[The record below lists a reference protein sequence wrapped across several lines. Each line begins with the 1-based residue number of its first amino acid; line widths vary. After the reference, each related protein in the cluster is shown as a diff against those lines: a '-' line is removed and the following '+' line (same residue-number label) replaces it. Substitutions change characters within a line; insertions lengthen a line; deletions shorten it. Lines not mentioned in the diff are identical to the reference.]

1 MLDVNEAKID
11 LELQES
17 INPLVALVVTDTY
30 LHTKI
35 FLNDINASYFVIITS
50 LACLLAITIK
60 HYQWMKQVRRF
71 AAKHCCA
78 NVKEIKQ
85 IDKPL
90 GLAFIFNMIRVYKE
104 KRYLEWWQT
113 LAAENG
119 YTFSYWLLGQRIY
132 VTADPE
138 NVKTIFSTSFETF
151 EHGPTRQAAGRPLVG
166 NGIFVAD
173 GESWSA
179 ARALLRPSFAKSQI
193 NDLDLLERHFQN
205 FLHVLPADKDLVDL
219 LEMFKWLSQD
229 VITDMLFGSSTEAL
243 MRSND
248 KEALAFSQACEYSQ
262 RVRGFLFLIVCLFTV
277 LVVRQRIFQRQ
288 EPLFLGLVLSSYLDI
303 LNP

>member
-1 MLDVNEAKID
+1 MLGANEAKTH
-11 LELQES
+11 LNLQES
-17 INPLVALVVTDTY
+17 INPVVAFVITDTY
-30 LHTKI
+30 LHAKI
-35 FLNDINASYFVIITS
+35 FLNDINASYLAIITS
-50 LACLLAITIK
+50 LACLLAIVIK
-60 HYQWMKQVRRF
+60 QYQWMREVRLF
-71 AAKHCCA
+71 AAKNCCA
-78 NVKEIKQ
+78 NVKEVKQ

-90 GLAFIFNMIRVYKE
+90 GLAFIFNMIRIYKE

-113 LAAENG
+113 LAVENG

-138 NVKTIFSTSFETF
+138 NVKTIFSSSFETF

-179 ARALLRPSFAKSQI
+179 ARALLRPSFAKNQI
-193 NDLDLLERHFQN
+193 NDLDMLERHFQN
-205 FLHVLPADKDLVDL
+205 FLHALPGDEVLVDL

-229 VITDMLFGSSTEAL
+229 VITDMLFGSSTESL

-248 KEALAFSQACEYSQ
+248 KEAVAFSQACEYSQ
-262 RVRGFLFLIVCLFTV
+262 RVRSFQFLNVCHFTIPA
-277 LVVRQRIFQRQ
+277 LR
-288 EPLFLGLVLSSYLDI
+288 
-303 LNP
+303 

>member
-1 MLDVNEAKID
+1 MLGANEAKI
-11 LELQES
+11 EFTSQES
-17 INPLVALVVTDTY
+17 INPSVNIMFAGTY
-30 LHTKI
+30 LHTKS
-35 FLNDINASYFVIITS
+35 FANDINASYLVIITG
-50 LACLLAITIK
+50 LVCLLAISIK
-60 HYQWMKQVRRF
+60 QYQWMRRVHSF
-71 AAKHCCA
+71 AAKNCCA
-78 NVKEIKQ
+78 NVKQVKQ

-90 GLAFIFNMIRVYKE
+90 GLAFILNMVRVYQE

-113 LAAENG
+113 LAVENG

-138 NVKTIFSTSFETF
+138 NVKTIFSSSFETF

-193 NDLDLLERHFQN
+193 NDLDMLERHFQN
-205 FLHVLPADKDLVDL
+205 FLRVLPADGNLVDL

-229 VITDMLFGSSTEAL
+229 VITDMLFGSSTESL

-248 KEALAFSQACEYSQ
+248 KEAVAFSQACEYAQ
-262 RVRGFLFLIVCLFTV
+262 RVRTFQFLNVCLFTV
-277 LVVRQRIFQRQ
+277 PANPFLRQRMCF
-288 EPLFLGLVLSSYLDI
+288 PF
-303 LNP
+303 

>member
-1 MLDVNEAKID
+1 MLDANEAKIQSN
-11 LELQES
+11 LQES
-17 INPLVALVVTDTY
+17 INPEVAFVVTDTY
-30 LHTKI
+30 LDAKI
-35 FLNDINASYFVIITS
+35 FLTNALYLYLLIITS
-50 LACLLAITIK
+50 LACLLAIIIK
-60 HYQWMKQVRRF
+60 QYQCMRQGRLF
-71 AAKHCCA
+71 AAKNCCA
-78 NVKEIKQ
+78 NVKEVKQ

-90 GLAFIFNMIRVYKE
+90 GLAFIFNMVRVYKE

-113 LAAENG
+113 LAVENG

-138 NVKTIFSTSFETF
+138 NVKTIFSSSFETF

-193 NDLDLLERHFQN
+193 NDLDMLDRHFQN
-205 FLHVLPADKDLVDL
+205 FLHALPRDKDLVDL

-229 VITDMLFGSSTEAL
+229 VITDMLFGSSTESL

-248 KEALAFSQACEYSQ
+248 KKAVAFFQACEYSQ
-262 RVRGFLFLIVCLFTV
+262 RVRSFQFLNICQFTV
-277 LVVRQRIFQRQ
+277 AANTFSRDKKPVSR
-288 EPLFLGLVLSSYLDI
+288 LSTAHI
-303 LNP
+303 L

>member
-1 MLDVNEAKID
+1 MLGANEAKSHLD
-11 LELQES
+11 LQEW
-17 INPLVALVVTDTY
+17 INPVVAIVITDTY
-30 LHTKI
+30 LHAKI
-35 FLNDINASYFVIITS
+35 VLKNINASYLVIITI
-50 LACLLAITIK
+50 LACLLAIPLK
-60 HYQWMKQVRRF
+60 QYQWMRQVRLF
-71 AAKHCCA
+71 AAKNCCA

-90 GLAFIFNMIRVYKE
+90 GLAFIFNMVRVYKE

-113 LAAENG
+113 LAVENG

-138 NVKTIFSTSFETF
+138 NVKTIFASSFETF
-151 EHGPTRQAAGRPLVG
+151 AHGPTRQAAGRPLLG

-179 ARALLRPSFAKSQI
+179 ARALLRPSFAKSQT
-193 NDLDLLERHFQN
+193 NDLEMLERHFQN
-205 FLHVLPADKDLVDL
+205 FLHALPGDEGLVDL

-229 VITDMLFGSSTEAL
+229 VITDMLFGSSTESL

-248 KEALAFSQACEYSQ
+248 KEAVAFSQACEYAQ
-262 RVRGFLFLIVCLFTV
+262 RVRSSQFLNVCHFKISAL
-277 LVVRQRIFQRQ
+277 R
-288 EPLFLGLVLSSYLDI
+288 
-303 LNP
+303 

>member
-1 MLDVNEAKID
+1 MVM
-11 LELQES
+11 
-17 INPLVALVVTDTY
+17 DTY
-30 LHTKI
+30 LRAKM
-35 FLNDINASYFVIITS
+35 FLDNINVSYLVTITS
-50 LACLLAITIK
+50 LASLLAIIIRQ
-60 HYQWMKQVRRF
+60 YLWMRQLRLF
-71 AAKHCCA
+71 AAKNCCT
-78 NVKEIKQ
+78 NVKEVRQ

-90 GLAFIFNMIRVYKE
+90 GLAFILQMVRVYKE
-104 KRYLEWWQT
+104 KRYLDWWQT
-113 LAAENG
+113 LAVENG

-138 NVKTIFSTSFETF
+138 NVKTLFSSSFEIF

-193 NDLDLLERHFQN
+193 NDLDMLERHFQN
-205 FLHVLPADKDLVDL
+205 FLHVLPPDEDLVDL

-229 VITDMLFGSSTEAL
+229 VITDMLFGSSTESL

-248 KEALAFSQACEYSQ
+248 KEAVAFSQACEYSQ
-262 RVRGFLFLIVCLFTV
+262 KVRRFPFLNICLFAFPV
-277 LVVRQRIFQRQ
+277 LPQRISQRT
-288 EPLFLGLVLSSYLDI
+288 ETCFSA
-303 LNP
+303 

>member
-1 MLDVNEAKID
+1 MLGADEAKIHPN
-11 LELQES
+11 LQES
-17 INPLVALVVTDTY
+17 INPVVAIVITHTY
-30 LHTKI
+30 LHAKI
-35 FLNDINASYFVIITS
+35 FLNDIKASYLVIITS
-50 LACLLAITIK
+50 LTCLLAIIIK
-60 HYQWMKQVRRF
+60 QYQWMREVRLF
-71 AAKHCCA
+71 AAKNCCA
-78 NVKEIKQ
+78 NVKEVKQ

-113 LAAENG
+113 LAVENG

-138 NVKTIFSTSFETF
+138 NVKTIFSSSFETF

-193 NDLDLLERHFQN
+193 NDLDMLERHFQN
-205 FLHVLPADKDLVDL
+205 FLHALPGGENLVDL

-229 VITDMLFGSSTEAL
+229 VITDMLFGSSTESL

-262 RVRGFLFLIVCLFTV
+262 RVRKF
-277 LVVRQRIFQRQ
+277 
-288 EPLFLGLVLSSYLDI
+288 
-303 LNP
+303 